1 MKSFVE
7 TCRTYSI
14 PLILGVIVSLFAA
27 NLFPE
32 AYHHI
37 VHTPIIGEEINL
49 HWLVN
54 DIFMVFF
61 FGIAGVEIVT
71 SLSPGGAL
79 NPPKKAITPLMA
91 TAGGVLGPILV
102 FFVLNAL
109 IGSPDYANGWGICTA
124 TDIAL
129 SWLIA
134 KLIFGD
140 EHPAI
145 KFLLLLAV
153 VDDAIGLIIIA
164 VFYPSPDKP
173 FLPVWLLLIPV
184 AMVIAIIMRKMN
196 VQPFMAYVLIPGVIA
211 WFGLH
216 TAGLHA
222 ALALIFI
229 VPFMP
234 NTAVIEHGNQY
245 GINDAAEGSTLHN
258 FEEKIGPIVD
268 FGLFF
273 FGFTSAGVAFSTV
286 STLSLVIMLSLIIG
300 KSLGIFLMT
309 LISTKAIR
317 IPMPEGMNLKDVLII
332 GVIGGIGLTV
342 ALFVCE
348 SAFIDPVMI
357 ASAKMGALGSVCAAL
372 LAFILN
378 AIIRGKKDKKTA

>member
-1 MKSFVE
+1 MKFVQ

-14 PLILGVIVSLFAA
+14 PLIAGVVVALIAA

-37 VHTPIIGEEINL
+37 VHAPIIGEINL
-49 HWLVN
+49 HFLVN

-61 FGIAGVEIVT
+61 FGTAGVEIVN
-71 SLSPGGAL
+71 SMSPGGAL

-91 TAGGVLGPILV
+91 TAGGVLGPIVV
-102 FFVLNAL
+102 FFILNM
-109 IGSPDYANGWGICTA
+109 IMGSPEYTNGWGICTA

-129 SWLIA
+129 SWLVA
-134 KLIFGD
+134 KLIFGNN
-140 EHPAI
+140 HPAI

-153 VDDAIGLIIIA
+153 VDDAIGLVIIA

-173 FLPVWLLLIPV
+173 FLPIWLALIPV
-184 AMVIAIIMRKMN
+184 AIVVAMIMKKMN
-196 VQPFMAYVLIPGVIA
+196 VKPFMAYVLIPGTIA

-222 ALALIFI
+222 ALALVFI

-234 NTAVIEHGNQY
+234 KGAHAEEHVDQHGLD
-245 GINDAAEGSTLHN
+245 DAENHSTLHN

-273 FGFTSAGVAFSTV
+273 FGFTAAGVGFSTI
-286 STLSLVIMLSLIIG
+286 STLSIIIMISLIIG
-300 KSLGIFLMT
+300 KTLGIFLMT
-309 LISTKAIR
+309 LISTKGLR
-317 IPMPEGMNLKDVLII
+317 VPLPEGMDMKDTIVV
-332 GVIGGIGLTV
+332 GAIGGIGLTV

-348 SAFIDPVMI
+348 SAFVDATMI
-357 ASAKMGALGSVCAAL
+357 ASAKMGALFSIGAAI
-372 LAFILN
+372 LAFVLN
-378 AIIRGKKDKKTA
+378 PIFRKGRKKIA

>member
-1 MKSFVE
+1 MKSFVQ

-14 PLILGVIVSLFAA
+14 PLIAGVIVALIAA

-37 VHTPIIGEEINL
+37 VHTPIIGEHINL
-49 HWLVN
+49 HFLVN

-61 FGIAGVEIVT
+61 FGTAGVEIVN

-91 TAGGVLGPILV
+91 TAGGVLGPIVL
-102 FFVLNAL
+102 FFILNM
-109 IGSPDYANGWGICTA
+109 IMGSPEYTNGWGITTA

-129 SWLIA
+129 SWLVA
-134 KLIFGD
+134 KLIFGNN
-140 EHPAI
+140 HPAI

-153 VDDAIGLIIIA
+153 VDDAIGLVIIA

-173 FLPVWLLLIPV
+173 FLPLWLALIPV
-184 AMVIAIIMRKMN
+184 AIVVAFIMKKMK
-196 VQPFMAYVLIPGVIA
+196 VKPFMAYVLIPGTIA

-222 ALALIFI
+222 ALALVFI

-234 NTAVIEHGNQY
+234 KGDHAEAHEDQHGLDDAVH
-245 GINDAAEGSTLHN
+245 GSTLHN

-273 FGFTSAGVAFSTV
+273 FGFTAAGVGFSTV
-286 STLSLVIMLSLIIG
+286 SSLSFIIMIALIFG
-300 KSLGIFLMT
+300 KTIGIFLMT
-309 LISTKAIR
+309 VISAKGLKV
-317 IPMPEGMNLKDVLII
+317 PLPEGMDLKDTVVV
-332 GVIGGIGLTV
+332 GAIGGIGLTV

-357 ASAKMGALGSVCAAL
+357 ASAKMGALFSIGAAV
-372 LAFILN
+372 LAFVLN
-378 AIIRGKKDKKTA
+378 PIMRKGRKKIS